1 MKQVFL
7 KACVFILPVI
17 LYACTKVINV
27 NLNDA
32 APQIVVE
39 GIITNAPGPYQVQ
52 ITKTVSFDASNSF
65 PPVSGAIVK
74 ITDNGGIIQ
83 DVLTETSPGIYTTHT
98 IQGIPG
104 HTYQLNI
111 TIGTQTYSA
120 SSTMPQPVI
129 LDSISF
135 QHTTRV
141 NRIDIS
147 TVPNYKDPLNIKN
160 YYSFEQFVNSR
171 KLKFTSVFDDRLSDG
186 RYINV
191 ALRTDSSYI
200 NIGDTVLLK
209 MNCID
214 KATYDYFYTFAQVAG
229 NNNFQSA
236 SPSNPVSNISNNA
249 LGYFTAYTTQSKKAI
264 AK

>member
-1 MKQVFL
+1 MKQVFSKWSL
-7 KACVFILPVI
+7 FILPLI
-17 LYACTKVINV
+17 LFACKKVISV

-39 GIITNAPGPYQVQ
+39 GMITNTPGPYQVQ
-52 ITKTVSFDASNSF
+52 ITKTVNFDASNSF
-65 PPVSGAIVK
+65 PAVSGATVRISDNGSI
-74 ITDNGGIIQ
+74 ITD
-83 DVLTETSPGIYTTHT
+83 LLKETAPGIYTTNT
-98 IQGIPG
+98 LQGIPG

-111 TIGTQTYSA
+111 TVGAQTYSA
-120 SSTMPQPVI
+120 TSTMPQPVT

-141 NRIDIS
+141 NRIDIN
-147 TVPNYKDPLNIKN
+147 TVPNYQDPLNIKN
-160 YYSFEQFVNSR
+160 YYSFSQFVNSR
-171 KLKFTSVFDDRLSDG
+171 KVKITSVFDDRLSDG
-186 RYINV
+186 KYINV

-249 LGYFTAYTTQSKKAI
+249 LGYFAAFTTQSKKAI

>member
-1 MKQVFL
+1 MKQVFSKWSL
-7 KACVFILPVI
+7 FILPLI

-39 GIITNAPGPYQVQ
+39 GIITNTPGPYQVQ
-52 ITKTVSFDASNSF
+52 ITKTVNFDASNSF

-74 ITDNGGIIQ
+74 ISDNGGIIQ
-83 DVLTETSPGIYTTHT
+83 DVLTESSPGIYTTHT

-111 TIGTQTYSA
+111 TVGTQTYSA
-120 SSTMPQPVI
+120 TSTMPQPVT

-135 QHTTRV
+135 QHTSRV
-141 NRIDIS
+141 NKIDIN
-147 TVPNYKDPLNIKN
+147 TVPNYLDPINIKN
-160 YYSFEQFVNSR
+160 YYSFTQYVNSR
-171 KLKFTSVFDDRLSDG
+171 RIKNTNVFDDRLSDG

-191 ALRTDSSYI
+191 ALRTDSTYI

-236 SPSNPVSNISNNA
+236 SPSNPISNISNNA
-249 LGYFTAYTTQSKKAI
+249 LGYFAAYTTQSKKAI

>member
-1 MKQVFL
+1 MKKVFL
-7 KACVFILPVI
+7 KSCLFILPFV

-39 GIITNAPGPYQVQ
+39 GIITNNPGPYQVK
-52 ITKTVSFDASNSF
+52 ITKTVNFDASNSF
-65 PPVSGAIVK
+65 PPVSGATVK
-74 ITDNGGIIQ
+74 ITSNGGVIQ
-83 DVLTETSPGIYTTHT
+83 DVLTETSPGIYTTHS

-104 HTYQLNI
+104 LTYLLYI
-111 TIGTQTYSA
+111 TVGSQTYTA
-120 SSTMPQPVI
+120 TSTMPQPVP

-141 NRIDIS
+141 NRIDIN
-147 TVPNYKDPLNIKN
+147 TIPNYKDPLNIKN
-160 YYSFEQFVNSR
+160 YYSFEQYVNSR

-249 LGYFTAYTTQSKKAI
+249 LGYFTAYTTQTKKAI